1 MLANIG
7 VTILILTTAFALLLL
22 LGTSVGSIGSME
34 LGIGLLLVVIA
45 LVVAFTLIDRRSR
58 RPPR

>member
-1 MLANIG
+1 MLAKIG
-7 VTILILTTAFALLLL
+7 VTILILATAFALLLL
-22 LGTSVGSIGSME
+22 LGPAIGAIGSME

-58 RPPR
+58 RP

>member
-1 MLANIG
+1 
-7 VTILILTTAFALLLL
+7 
-22 LGTSVGSIGSME
+22 ME

-58 RPPR
+58 RP

>member
-1 MLANIG
+1 VLAKIG
-7 VTILILTTAFALLLL
+7 VTILILATAFALLLL
-22 LGTSVGSIGSME
+22 LGPAIGAIGSME

-58 RPPR
+58 RP